1 MMMMTTRPENRP
13 DLLDPSELDALGD
26 LELIARSVV
35 EGFISGLHDSP
46 NRGFSV
52 EFIEH
57 RQYQPGDDYRFIDWK
72 MYGRSDRFY
81 LKQYEEETNLLAH
94 ICLDA
99 SRSMDWRS
107 REEGLLTKLEYGRRL
122 AASLALLL
130 IRQGD
135 AAGVVCFA
143 DGILSRVPPK
153 GTQTHWHELVRQ
165 LAAQDPGQLSA
176 AEVALEQLAARLRKR
191 GLVVL
196 ISDLLVDETATRHA
210 LKKLRHRQHEVLVFH
225 LLDPGELELPG
236 TGDAVFIDPET
247 GDEVEARSAELRTE
261 YREAVA
267 SAIEKWH
274 RVCGMNCIDYFQISS
289 DEPLGLTLSRF
300 IHSRSRSA

>member
-1 MMMMTTRPENRP
+1 MTIRPKDRP

-26 LELIARSVV
+26 LEFIARSVV
-35 EGFISGLHDSP
+35 EGFIAGLHDSP

-52 EFIEH
+52 EFTEH
-57 RQYQPGDDYRFIDWK
+57 RQYQPGDDYRFFDWK

-94 ICLDA
+94 ICLDV
-99 SRSMDWRS
+99 SGSMNWRS
-107 REEGLLTKLEYGRRL
+107 RDEGLLTKLDYGRRL

-135 AAGVVCFA
+135 AAGMICFA
-143 DGILSRVPPK
+143 DRILSRVPPK
-153 GTQTHWHELVRQ
+153 GTQRHWHEIVRQ
-165 LAAQDPGQLSA
+165 LADQEPGALSA
-176 AEVALEQLAARLRKR
+176 AEDALEDLAARLQRR

-196 ISDLLVDETATRHA
+196 VSDLLVDEAATRQA

-225 LLDPGELELPG
+225 LLDPGELDLPG
-236 TGDAVFIDPET
+236 TGDAIFVDPET
-247 GDEVEARSAELRTE
+247 GDEVEARSAELRNE

-274 RVCGMNCIDYFQISS
+274 RACGMNGIDYFQIAT
-289 DEPLGLTLSRF
+289 DQPLGLTLSRF
-300 IHSRSRSA
+300 IHTRSRLA